1 MLPKAR
7 QVIQSQCENP
17 ELPTPCP
24 DLTPEISITL
34 MQLGW
39 SPRKD
44 ALGSTWEPSLGGSP
58 GA

>member
-7 QVIQSQCENP
+7 QIAQSQRENP

-24 DLTPEISITL
+24 DLTPEISVTL

-39 SPRKD
+39 SPRMD
-44 ALGSTWEPSLGGSP
+44 ALGNTREPSLGGSP